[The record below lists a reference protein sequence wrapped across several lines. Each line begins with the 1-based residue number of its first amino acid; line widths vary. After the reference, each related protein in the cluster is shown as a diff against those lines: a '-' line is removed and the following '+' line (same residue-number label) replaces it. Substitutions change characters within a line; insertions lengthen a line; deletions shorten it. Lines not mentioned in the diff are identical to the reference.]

1 MSLILQFKDVK
12 RDDLIT
18 LGERLFL
25 FCNLVN
31 NKIQTPNSFIITNEV
46 LTKFL
51 DETGLNNQIK
61 ELIDSTSITKDSLNI
76 LSSKIQDL
84 ILNSEVPYSIFN
96 DIKTAYDN
104 MIIHNDI
111 FKSASIQT
119 IDFIRVGRS
128 APYLVI
134 RPFLKN
140 NQSLDCIDNIKGSDT
155 LAAALKS
162 LFAQYFTPDTIY
174 NDNLTNLNLVVQKM
188 TNPDKSIL
196 LEVTDN
202 EIKINACFGTSEPLK
217 NNEIEGDLYT
227 LDKNNLQIKEYK
239 INKQEFMLFRDENLL
254 RTVRRNLY
262 MRGEEQ
268 KLNYNEIEKII
279 EICYKLKEFVQPNYK
294 LEFVFENNKLFLI
307 DLQQNIEGDKIT
319 SEESF
324 ESAFNVIEKPNIDFS
339 LNSNQ
344 INGKS
349 FYSGKTSGNVKIVL
363 SLDDISKVN
372 NNDIIVCRFVKPE
385 FIGAIEKASA
395 VISDSEISSEIEDL
409 IKVPCIINTN
419 NATQLLEDNEYIN
432 VDAYSGIIS
441 KSEKIENKE
450 KDSEIPF
457 KFDIKIDENTN
468 VESLLEKIRQV
479 KEYLKK

>member
-25 FCNLVN
+25 FCDLVN

-76 LSSKIQDL
+76 LSSKIHDL
-84 ILNSEVPYSIFN
+84 I
-96 DIKTAYDN
+96 
-104 MIIHNDI
+104 
-111 FKSASIQT
+111 
-119 IDFIRVGRS
+119 
-128 APYLVI
+128 
-134 RPFLKN
+134 
-140 NQSLDCIDNIKGSDT
+140 
-155 LAAALKS
+155 
-162 LFAQYFTPDTIY
+162 
-174 NDNLTNLNLVVQKM
+174 LVVQKM

-279 EICYKLKEFVQPNYK
+279 EICYKLKELVQPNNK
-294 LEFVFENNKLFLI
+294 LEFVF
-307 DLQQNIEGDKIT
+307 
-319 SEESF
+319 
-324 ESAFNVIEKPNIDFS
+324 
-339 LNSNQ
+339 
-344 INGKS
+344 
-349 FYSGKTSGNVKIVL
+349 
-363 SLDDISKVN
+363 
-372 NNDIIVCRFVKPE
+372 
-385 FIGAIEKASA
+385 
-395 VISDSEISSEIEDL
+395 
-409 IKVPCIINTN
+409 
-419 NATQLLEDNEYIN
+419 
-432 VDAYSGIIS
+432 
-441 KSEKIENKE
+441 
-450 KDSEIPF
+450 
-457 KFDIKIDENTN
+457 
-468 VESLLEKIRQV
+468 
-479 KEYLKK
+479 

>member
-119 IDFIRVGRS
+119 IDLIRVGRT

-140 NQSLDCIDNIKGSDT
+140 NQALDCIDNIKGSDT
-155 LAAALKS
+155 LVAALKS

-227 LDKNNLQIKEYK
+227 LDKNNLQIKE
-239 INKQEFMLFRDENLL
+239 L
-254 RTVRRNLY
+254 
-262 MRGEEQ
+262 
-268 KLNYNEIEKII
+268 
-279 EICYKLKEFVQPNYK
+279 VQPNNK
-294 LEFVFENNKLFLI
+294 LEFVFENNKIFLI

-419 NATQLLEDNEYIN
+419 NATQLLSDNEYIN

-441 KSEKIENKE
+441 RSEKIENKE

>member
-119 IDFIRVGRS
+119 IDLIRVGRT

-140 NQSLDCIDNIKGSDT
+140 NQALDCIDNIKGSDT
-155 LAAALKS
+155 LVAALKS

-196 LEVTDN
+196 LEVTNN

-227 LDKNNLQIKEYK
+227 LDKNTLQIKEYK

-279 EICYKLKEFVQPNYK
+279 EMCYKLKELVQPNYK
-294 LEFVFENNKLFLI
+294 LEFVFENNKIFLI
-307 DLQQNIEGDKIT
+307 DLQQNIDGDKTT

-324 ESAFNVIEKPNIDFS
+324 ESAFNVIEKAN
-339 LNSNQ
+339 
-344 INGKS
+344 
-349 FYSGKTSGNVKIVL
+349 
-363 SLDDISKVN
+363 
-372 NNDIIVCRFVKPE
+372 
-385 FIGAIEKASA
+385 A

-419 NATQLLEDNEYIN
+419 NATQLLSDNEYIN
-432 VDAYSGIIS
+432 VDAYPGIIS
-441 KSEKIENKE
+441 RSEKIENKE

>member
-25 FCNLVN
+25 FCDLVN

-119 IDFIRVGRS
+119 IDLIRVGRT

-140 NQSLDCIDNIKGSDT
+140 NQALDCIDNIKGSDT
-155 LAAALKS
+155 LVAALKS

-196 LEVTDN
+196 LEVTNN

-227 LDKNNLQIKEYK
+227 LDKNTLQIKEYK

-279 EICYKLKEFVQPNYK
+279 EMCYKLKELVQPNYK
-294 LEFVFENNKLFLI
+294 LEFVFENNKIFLI
-307 DLQQNIEGDKIT
+307 DLQQNTEGDKVT

-324 ESAFNVIEKPNIDFS
+324 ESAFNVIEKPNLDYSI
-339 LNSNQ
+339 NSNQ

-349 FYSGKTSGNVKIVL
+349 FHSGKASGNVKIVL
-363 SLDDISKVN
+363 SLDDINKVN
-372 NNDIIVCRFVKPE
+372 YNDVIVCRFVKPE
-385 FIGAIEKASA
+385 FIGAIEKAGA

-441 KSEKIENKE
+441 KAEKIENKE
-450 KDSEIPF
+450 RDSEIPF

>member
-279 EICYKLKEFVQPNYK
+279 EICYKLKELVQPNYK
-294 LEFVFENNKLFLI
+294 LEFVFENNKIFLI
-307 DLQQNIEGDKIT
+307 DLQQNTEGDKVT

-324 ESAFNVIEKPNIDFS
+324 ESAFNVIEKPNLDYSI
-339 LNSNQ
+339 NSNQ

-349 FYSGKTSGNVKIVL
+349 FHSGKASGNVKIVL
-363 SLDDISKVN
+363 SLDDINKVN
-372 NNDIIVCRFVKPE
+372 YNDVIVCRFVKPE

-419 NATQLLEDNEYIN
+419 NATQLLSDNEYIN

-441 KSEKIENKE
+441 RSEKIENKE

>member
-279 EICYKLKEFVQPNYK
+279 EICYKLKELVQPNNK
-294 LEFVFENNKLFLI
+294 LEFVFENNKIFLI

-419 NATQLLEDNEYIN
+419 NATQLLSDNEYIN

-441 KSEKIENKE
+441 RSEKIENKE